1 MRADFVHTASDY
13 HADKHRQCR
22 SPYRHEHTGS
32 RSLLGSSSSGSLSG
46 LTGNGMTD
54 RAVAHLGRTDDILKV
69 ASATFRVI
77 DADIVKARPAAAAID
92 QQVVA
97 PGAKAVADEV
107 TATANVGF
115 RATGQPV
122 LQQDEEAAIQ
132 RLTKK
137 TVCNVL
143 KAGLTTT
150 DIKDPSLDAWI
161 AKIAKNMVLNR
172 VDQSGLIRLRAGVRR
187 LDTQI
192 RGQTS
197 TGTALQAATAGVVC
211 DLALF

>member
-1 MRADFVHTASDY
+1 MRRITPRY
-13 HADKHRQCR
+13 
-22 SPYRHEHTGS
+22 
-32 RSLLGSSSSGSLSG
+32 LLIVTVVLSISIAG
-46 LTGNGMTD
+46 CKSFLTEIGEYAGTHGGGIIE
-54 RAVAHLGRTDDILKV
+54 AVDDLVKTSDDILKV